1 MTKLII
7 LAAFTITSIGFALEV
22 ENTDSI
28 TDWHVLQEGKTWVGW
43 TTYEG
48 YPLCQAR
55 TSLPFSLEKVS
66 AHIESVEAYPDLF
79 ERITETRVLENDVVH
94 VLLDMPFPFAGRD
107 YIIQYTKS
115 KNNERWVFNFKSV
128 THVHAP
134 ENSSHVRLVNAGGEW
149 ILTPAKSGATLV
161 TYSWNGE
168 LLGDFPNWGLTRA
181 WKTQGTEVLDWLRIA
196 LEND

>member
-1 MTKLII
+1 MTKLTI
-7 LAAFTITSIGFALEV
+7 LAAFAITSFGFALEV
-22 ENTDSI
+22 KNTDAI
-28 TDWHVLQEGKTWVGW
+28 ADWNVLQDGQTWVGW
-43 TTYEG
+43 TTYDG

-66 AHIESVEAYPDLF
+66 GHIESVESYPDLF
-79 ERITETRVLENDVVH
+79 ERITETRVLENDIVY

-107 YIIQYTKS
+107 YIIQYTKV
-115 KNNERWVFNFKSV
+115 KNDRRWVFNFKSV
-128 THVHAP
+128 THNHAP
-134 ENSSHVRLVNAGGEW
+134 KLPSHVRLINAGGEW
-149 ILTPAKSGATLV
+149 ILTTSESGSTLV

-181 WKTQGTEVLDWLRIA
+181 WKTQGTEVLNWLRTA